1 MHKFAT
7 KICLWQ
13 LYFTFLILA
22 PIWLIFKPN
31 FETFSVILRKM
42 GVFLSHQMIRT
53 FLKTFF
59 IVSYFDNA
67 MLCNQFHQLLHQI
80 APQNW
85 CDCAEKLEK
94 RRRFAILGLHC
105 DIFFLRL
112 LQLQEHVFFKKFQH
126 HYYVMLVLL
135 QKSMRCWKDVLI
147 KPLLKWPPQI
157 LNPLNLIY
165 TSYVI
170 STTIIN
176 FFITL

>member
-1 MHKFAT
+1 MHEFAT
-7 KICLWQ
+7 KICLTVV
-13 LYFTFLILA
+13 LYY
-22 PIWLIFKPN
+22 PN
-31 FETFSVILRKM
+31 YGAHLTDFQTQFETFSIILRKM
-42 GVFLSHQMIRT
+42 GFFLSHQMIRT

-94 RRRFAILGLHC
+94 RRLFTILGLHC
-105 DIFFLRL
+105 DNFFSPSSSVTGTR
-112 LQLQEHVFFKKFQH
+112 VFQK
-126 HYYVMLVLL
+126 VPTSSLCNVSIL
-135 QKSMRCWKDVLI
+135 QKSIRCWKDVLI

-165 TSYVI
+165 TSYLCNM
-170 STTIIN
+170 S
-176 FFITL
+176 